1 VVAEPEEA
9 DCLTVSAASPDGRPT
24 ASTGTIHSTMACL
37 NAGQVSLTSW
47 PAIRRGTDLFLALED
62 RYAEEAMR
70 RLYRPQGDDPPIEA
84 GESGAASVAAL
95 IALAEDPRFQPAKA
109 FLGLGPKTTVVAVCT
124 EGAVDPEAFARIVG
138 K

>member
-1 VVAEPEEA
+1 
-9 DCLTVSAASPDGRPT
+9 
-24 ASTGTIHSTMACL
+24 
-37 NAGQVSLTSW
+37 LTSW

-70 RLYRPQGDDPPIEA
+70 RLDRPQGNDSPIEA